1 VQVQVA
7 SLLKERNAMLGAIAH
22 DIKTYVQR
30 KKLRLDLLDNPNQ
43 VEKAARDLDAMN
55 KLEDALLVAVHAN
68 PLKDKETVDLFAVV
82 SHEVEAARLA
92 GGEVVLHR
100 LGSGPFLVSGDRSAL
115 SRALSNI
122 IGNALGY
129 RREACV
135 WVQRTGGLVEVII
148 DDDGPGIPRAD
159 DRPCSRP
166 VIVPNRPATVQPAGQ
181 LPWACHGAQDHC
193 AAARR
198 HDRDRRCTERWRQ
211 TEVVRALQN
220 ERRSRSHSTIVIRPA
235 GALGSASARG
245 GKAAAAFRKNHANSL
260 GLTMSG
266 ERWA

>member
-43 VEKAARDLDAMN
+43 VEKAARDLDAMK

-159 DRPCSRP
+159 RQAVFTACHRAESSRDGSTGGT
-166 VIVPNRPATVQPAGQ
+166 AALG
-181 LPWACHGAQDHC
+181 LPWRSGSLRGST
-193 AAARR
+193 AA
-198 HDRDRRCTERWRQ
+198 
-211 TEVVRALQN
+211 
-220 ERRSRSHSTIVIRPA
+220 RSRSPMH
-235 GALGSASARG
+235 
-245 GKAAAAFRKNHANSL
+245 
-260 GLTMSG
+260 
-266 ERWA
+266 

>member
-115 SRALSNI
+115 SIAGAVEHHRQRVGLST
-122 IGNALGY
+122 GSVCLG
-129 RREACV
+129 A
-135 WVQRTGGLVEVII
+135 T
-148 DDDGPGIPRAD
+148 DGRFG
-159 DRPCSRP
+159 
-166 VIVPNRPATVQPAGQ
+166 
-181 LPWACHGAQDHC
+181 
-193 AAARR
+193 
-198 HDRDRRCTERWRQ
+198 
-211 TEVVRALQN
+211 
-220 ERRSRSHSTIVIRPA
+220 RSHNR
-235 GALGSASARG
+235 
-245 GKAAAAFRKNHANSL
+245 
-260 GLTMSG
+260 
-266 ERWA
+266 